1 VIEEHVDPTTE
12 THAQIANLIRT
23 LVTAAAGVAEKRA
36 QRREAEQREAARQSD
51 IARHAFEERI
61 RAERE
66 IAYLIYR
73 NVERDRW
80 WERATPNDI
89 ANIIEVAGTWA
100 TTDPRAQAAL
110 NRIKEE
116 LHHRYGIDLQHGAT
130 PAEVLDQ
137 VEAAKQAAQG
147 ATTSQQE
154 HIGGPAR
161 PPWEQE
167 ILDAAG
173 DELGRQVIASE
184 GWPQL
189 QNRLNHLQASG
200 VDVHERLR
208 NAVIE
213 RELDTA
219 VDKAITLV
227 WRLKPGPHNPVRTK
241 PAGPAK
247 KGSPPP
253 GKRIISESDPERFVK
268 KKMATEHHRYNGPG
282 PVTGR

>member
-1 VIEEHVDPTTE
+1 VIEEHVDPTAE
-12 THAQIANLIRT
+12 TYAQIANLIRT

-51 IARHAFEERI
+51 LARHAFEERV

-100 TTDPRAQAAL
+100 KTDPRAQAAL

-130 PAEVLDQ
+130 PAEVLDH
-137 VEAAKQAAQG
+137 VETTTQAAQG
-147 ATTSQQE
+147 AVTGQQE
-154 HIGGPAR
+154 HAR
-161 PPWEQE
+161 GSATQPWQQE

-173 DELGRQVIASE
+173 HELGRKVIASE

-189 QNRLNHLQASG
+189 QNRLSHFQASG
-200 VDVHERLR
+200 IDVPERLR
-208 NAVIE
+208 HAVAG

-227 WRLKPGPHNPVRTK
+227 WRLKPGPHARAQT
-241 PAGPAK
+241 

-253 GKRIISESDPERFVK
+253 GKRTKSESDPERFVK
-268 KKMATEHHRYNGPG
+268 KKMATEHHRDDG
-282 PVTGR
+282 TESAM